1 MANTYVGKPIGLSNL
16 TAFPLTA
23 DDPETGATYDTA
35 VKVSRLIEA
44 QIDPQFVKGELA
56 SDDSLEDDITLISS
70 VIVTIH
76 ASQLT
81 DTIRAQL
88 MGHTMDS
95 TGGMLVKDNDQP
107 IQLALAFKFLLSDT
121 SGDESKYGYMV
132 LYKGRFQEFSETFQT
147 VDRNGDIKFQTHSG
161 LKGTFVRR
169 DADRHLYY
177 RMREDTPSYST
188 TKAAAW
194 FTAPQEYTPP
204 SP

>member
-1 MANTYVGKPIGLSNL
+1 MIYVGKPIGVSNL
-16 TAFPLTA
+16 TVFPLTA
-23 DDPETGATYDTA
+23 DDPETGATYDAA
-35 VKVSRLIEA
+35 VKVSRLIEV
-44 QIDPQFVKGELA
+44 QVDPQFVKGELP

-70 VIVTIH
+70 VNVTIH

-107 IQLALAFKFLLSDT
+107 IQLALAFKFLLSDA
-121 SGDESKYGYMV
+121 SGDDSKYGYML
-132 LYKGRFQEFSETFQT
+132 LYKGRFQEFSETYQT
-147 VDRNGDIKFQTHSG
+147 MDRNGDIKFQTHSG

-169 DADRHLYY
+169 DADRHLMY

-194 FTAPQEYTPP
+194 FTAPQEFTPP